1 MKTVTLILRLLFG
14 LVFVVFGANG
24 FLHFIPNMAMPQPA
38 ISYFVAM
45 SATGY
50 ALPLLFAT
58 QVVAGAFILSG
69 VLAPLGLVIVTPVL
83 VNIVLFHTYLAP
95 DGLPLALVLA
105 IIWAFLVWRNWAAFA
120 PLFGMGSSA
129 ATA

>member
-1 MKTVTLILRLLFG
+1 MKIVTLILRILFG
-14 LVFVVFGANG
+14 LVFLVFGANG

-38 ISYFVAM
+38 VSYFVAM
-45 SATGY
+45 GATGY

-58 QVVAGAFILSG
+58 QVVAGALILTG
-69 VLAPLGLVIVTPVL
+69 TLTPIGLVIVTPVL

-95 DGLPLALVLA
+95 DGLPLAIVLA